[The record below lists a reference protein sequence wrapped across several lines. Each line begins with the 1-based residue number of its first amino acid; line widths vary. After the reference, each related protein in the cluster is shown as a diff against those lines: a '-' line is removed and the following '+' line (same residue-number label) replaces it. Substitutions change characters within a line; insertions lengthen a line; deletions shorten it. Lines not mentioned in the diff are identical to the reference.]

1 MTENPG
7 VTEDSG
13 RTEDSGGTEEEF
25 DTPFKRRLAL
35 TMTAVGL
42 LAGVLT
48 YLGGQAGAQE
58 DRNAREAQRAS
69 VTALAAQAGATA
81 DSMESTANL
90 GAATTV
96 KRRHDIESLRATLLG
111 EQEREA
117 VADRLRQA
125 YGKLD
130 GVSPLLGGDAV
141 AAQRYLSD
149 LNREATVASLLQEAT
164 QETASSWGDRS
175 NTYSAGTALL
185 AVALTLFGLSLTV
198 GEANRRHLVRPAAAI
213 VTVTV
218 AGTLVLLAVPP
229 VTTPRAA
236 IVAVAEG
243 DRLAGLREHEDAIA
257 QYTRAIALRDDYAV
271 AYEHRASSRVI
282 AASPE
287 RATSAF
293 VFSTASRSAY
303 EAAVA
308 DMTKAVEYGGDE
320 KYTAMVNLGGFEI
333 HLADYEA
340 AEEHSRA
347 AIALNPG
354 PPIPRMNLL
363 LALLGQK
370 KTAEARRVAAE
381 LLRVIRSRP
390 DPTER
395 NELYAATRTT
405 LDLVSAQRDHARPLA
420 QEIKGELVRVQG
432 EELAPNARPA
442 PSARI
447 PAIQVT
453 AQGSVIQATLSYE
466 GMFKGAR
473 MASIVYYRAQPGDEW
488 LQRSDLV
495 SIQPWQLEEPS
506 DTTSWTVVDAA
517 CPATGEYRVEFYAEG
532 RLLASAG
539 ATRSTGTGVGLT
551 GYSDWAGGLTL
562 CRPDGW
568 ALSHEKAGTADLTS
582 PDRLHHLA
590 VRVLRIAPPTSAAS
604 RARTLS
610 TVREQLERTLP
621 ARPLSARPPADAF
634 FGGFPGT
641 AWQLTLPDAEVAY
654 LWASLDD
661 TGRLRTFVARFP
673 ENNTEI
679 LNNVLGYL
687 RFV

>member
-1 MTENPG
+1 MT
-7 VTEDSG
+7 D
-13 RTEDSGGTEEEF
+13 EEF

-42 LAGVLT
+42 LAGMLT

-90 GAATTV
+90 GTATTV
-96 KRRHDIESLRATLLG
+96 KRRHDLESLRATLLG
-111 EQEREA
+111 EEEHEA
-117 VADRLRQA
+117 LADRLRRA
-125 YGKLD
+125 YGKLS
-130 GVSPLLGGDAV
+130 GSSPLLGADAT
-141 AAQRYLSD
+141 AAQRYLGD
-149 LNREATVASLLQEAT
+149 LNREATVAGLLQEAT

-198 GEANRRHLVRPAAAI
+198 GEATRHHLVWPAAAL
-213 VTVTV
+213 VAVTV

-236 IVAVAEG
+236 IAAVAEG
-243 DRLAGLREHEDAIA
+243 DRLAGLRDYENALGH
-257 QYTRAIALRDDYAV
+257 YTRAIALRDDYAV
-271 AYEHRASSRVI
+271 AYEHRASARVM

-287 RATSAF
+287 RATSAY

-308 DMTKAVEYGGDE
+308 DMTRAVEYGGE
-320 KYTAMVNLGGFEI
+320 KYTALGNLGGFEI

-347 AIALNPG
+347 AIELNPG
-354 PPIPRMNLL
+354 PPIPRLNLL
-363 LALLGQK
+363 LALLGQNR
-370 KTAEARRVAAE
+370 TAEARRVATE

-395 NELYAATRTT
+395 NELYAATRTN
-405 LDLVSAQRDHARPLA
+405 LDLVAAQRDHARPLA
-420 QEIKGELVRVQG
+420 QEIKGELVRAQG

-447 PAIQVT
+447 PAIRVE
-453 AQGSVIQATLSYE
+453 AQGSVIRATLSYE

-473 MASIVYYRAQPGDEW
+473 MASIVYHRARPGDEW

-495 SIQPWQLEEPS
+495 SIQPWQPEQTS
-506 DTTSWTVVDAA
+506 GTTYWTVVDAA

-539 ATRSTGTGVGLT
+539 ATLSTGTGAGLT
-551 GYSDWAGGLTL
+551 GYADWAGGLAL

-568 ALSHEKAGTADLTS
+568 AFSHDLAGTADLTS
-582 PDRLHHLA
+582 PNKRHHLA
-590 VRVLRIAPPTSAAS
+590 VRILRIAPPTSAAS
-604 RARTLS
+604 RARTLG

-621 ARPLSARPPADAF
+621 ARPLSARPPAEAT
-634 FGGFPGT
+634 FGGLTGT
-641 AWQLTLPDAEVAY
+641 AWWMTLPGSEVAY
-654 LWASLDD
+654 LWAALDD

-673 ENNTEI
+673 ENDPEV
-679 LNNVLGYL
+679 LNNVIGYL